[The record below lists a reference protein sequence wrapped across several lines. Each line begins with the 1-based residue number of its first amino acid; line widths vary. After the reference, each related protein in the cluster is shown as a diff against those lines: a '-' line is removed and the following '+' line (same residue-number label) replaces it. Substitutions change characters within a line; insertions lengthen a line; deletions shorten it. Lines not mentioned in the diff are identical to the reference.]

1 MSINLIAGAAGVA
14 VFLIIL
20 IILFNRLVR
29 LRLAVKNA
37 WADVDV
43 HLKKRHELLPNLVET
58 VKGYARHESKTLEK
72 VTSLRQAAVGAL
84 ELGPGQA
91 GVAEALL
98 LAALGGMIGLV
109 EAYPD
114 LKANKSFQ
122 DLMAKMTKLDDNIEY
137 ARRYYNASVRE
148 YNTAT
153 ETFPIS
159 IAAAAFAFLPA
170 EFFSI
175 DDAGAARLSV
185 KVDFKGA
192 V

>member
-1 MSINLIAGAAGVA
+1 MAGAAGVA
-14 VFLIIL
+14 VFIIVLIIL
-20 IILFNRLVR
+20 YNRLVR
-29 LRLAVKNA
+29 LRLAARNA

-58 VKGYARHESKTLEK
+58 VKGYARHESQTLEK
-72 VTSLRQAAVGAL
+72 VTRLRQAAISAL

-91 GVAEALL
+91 AAAEALL
-98 LAALGGMIGLV
+98 LAALGGMLGLV
-109 EAYPD
+109 EAYPE
-114 LKANKSFQ
+114 LKANASFQ
-122 DLMAKMTKLDDNIEY
+122 DLMAGMTKLDDNIEY

-159 IAAAAFAFLPA
+159 IIAAAFAFLPA

-175 DDAGAARLSV
+175 DDGGAARLSV
-185 KVDFKGA
+185 KVSFKGS

>member
-1 MSINLIAGAAGVA
+1 MSINLIAGAAGAA

-20 IILFNRLVR
+20 IILFNKLVR
-29 LRLAVKNA
+29 LRLAARNA
-37 WADVDV
+37 WSDVDV
-43 HLKKRHELLPNLVET
+43 HLKKRHELLPNLVEA
-58 VKGYARHESKTLEK
+58 VKAYASFESKTLEK

-91 GVAEALL
+91 GLAEAMLF
-98 LAALGGMIGLV
+98 AALGGMLGLV

-114 LKANKSFQ
+114 LKANKNFQ
-122 DLMAKMTKLDDNIEY
+122 DLMAKMTKLDDNIES
-137 ARRYYNASVRE
+137 ARRFYNASVRE

-153 ETFPIS
+153 ESFPLGIV
-159 IAAAAFAFLPA
+159 AAAFAFHPA

-185 KVDFKGA
+185 KVSFKGA